1 MKGTKKLIL
10 VVALLMF
17 GRANSEAQDKLYA
30 DKFPIG
36 DVTLLGYPARARACT
51 VRPNVIAI

>member
-36 DVTLLGYPARARACT
+36 DVTLLD
-51 VRPNVIAI
+51 